1 MAYRIEKGDETVQG
15 GVRRIA
21 GEQIGRALKELDN
34 GDLDVAEKVHRVRK
48 RCKKLRGLLHLI
60 GPVFDNFDAENKA
73 YRNAARLLS
82 GVRDRRILLRTY
94 DALTSHLEDQ
104 VDLRTFAPIRIKLVE
119 EAGRESADPQTEE
132 RMQAFRR
139 NMEAALHRAKE
150 WKLDK
155 EGFDAIEPGV
165 GKTYKR
171 ARNWMKKAWL
181 TRDDETV
188 HDWRRQVKYHW
199 YHARLLRDTLPDDM
213 GSRADAAEKLAELL
227 GDHHDLVVLGS
238 WLGTVAGE
246 FREGPGFDA
255 LVALI
260 HRRKGALATTAFE
273 LGRRS
278 MAERWPRYWKVW
290 TAGEA
295 G

>member
-1 MAYRIEKGDETVQG
+1 MAVRYAPYSRRHDQWRIASRRVTRPFRA

-104 VDLRTFAPIRIKLVE
+104 VDLRTFAPIRIKLC
-119 EAGRESADPQTEE
+119 RRSWSIESADPQTEE

-139 NMEAALHRAKE
+139 NMEAGAPS
-150 WKLDK
+150 
-155 EGFDAIEPGV
+155 GQGV
-165 GKTYKR
+165 
-171 ARNWMKKAWL
+171 
-181 TRDDETV
+181 
-188 HDWRRQVKYHW
+188 
-199 YHARLLRDTLPDDM
+199 
-213 GSRADAAEKLAELL
+213 
-227 GDHHDLVVLGS
+227 
-238 WLGTVAGE
+238 
-246 FREGPGFDA
+246 
-255 LVALI
+255 
-260 HRRKGALATTAFE
+260 
-273 LGRRS
+273 
-278 MAERWPRYWKVW
+278 
-290 TAGEA
+290 EA
-295 G
+295 GQGGL